1 MADQVKCQIAIAEDE
16 ELVVAELAL
25 FNQTHPLVAVQ
36 HVEHLVN
43 FSPKNKRFPKFRLK
57 SENWVAFVNFDEVE
71 LPKE

>member
-1 MADQVKCQIAIAEDE
+1 MTDQVKCQIAIAEYE

-36 HVEHLVN
+36 HVEHLVD